1 MELKLK
7 PLIVLFKSTQ
17 SIENNV
23 KVSLKDSI
31 LTINEFTAMEALH
44 TKGELITQVLADKL
58 LIPNSSLTYV
68 LDVLEKRGYVTR
80 RKDPCDRR
88 RQLVTLTD
96 VGTEVFKE
104 IYAVHFDYMQE
115 IFSVLSDEEQKQLE
129 IMLKKLGKYAEEKLK
144 DEVCD

>member
-7 PLIVLFKSTQ
+7 PLIVLFKSVQ

-68 LDVLEKRGYVTR
+68 LDVLEKRGYVSR
-80 RKDPCDRR
+80 RKDPHDRR
-88 RQLVTLTD
+88 RQLVSLTEE
-96 VGTEVFKE
+96 GTSVFKD
-104 IYAVHFDYMQE
+104 IYEVHFEYMQE
-115 IFSVLSDEEQKQLE
+115 IFSVLSDDEQKQLE
-129 IMLKKLGKYAEEKLK
+129 EMLKKLGKYAEGKLN
-144 DEVCD
+144 DELCD